1 MSHDVFTGN
10 MLYALKP
17 HQESTMGM
25 TMTTRTVGQQAYMAY
40 MACINSKDNFACIRI
55 AYPLPVFTPTV
66 ATDNDLGAK
75 LV

>member
-1 MSHDVFTGN
+1 
-10 MLYALKP
+10 
-17 HQESTMGM
+17 MG
-25 TMTTRTVGQQAYMAY
+25 MTTRTVGQQAYMAY

>member
-1 MSHDVFTGN
+1 MSHVFTGN
-10 MLYALKP
+10 MLYTLKP
-17 HQESTMGM
+17 HQESTMG
-25 TMTTRTVGQQAYMAY
+25 MTTRTVGQQAYMAY